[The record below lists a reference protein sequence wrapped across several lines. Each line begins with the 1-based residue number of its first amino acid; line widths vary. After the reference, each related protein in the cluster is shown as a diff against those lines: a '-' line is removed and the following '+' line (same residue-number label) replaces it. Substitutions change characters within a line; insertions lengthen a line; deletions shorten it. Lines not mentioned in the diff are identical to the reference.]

1 MRVKVNYMRLFN
13 LGLAKNKKWSIV
25 WKFVNNTYV
34 LRFISI
40 TKITEQSTLWF
51 QIEDNVLLI
60 GTFLSFDPVLFP
72 IYEVWLLIGSILNFE
87 ALLGAPLIKNNLAPI
102 VYTFVGVSFNWNV
115 TFSMPWG
122 VTINWNMSSNWNQRV
137 KAIKGSGKYGNN
149 FDF

>member
-25 WKFVNNTYV
+25 WKIVNNTYV

-72 IYEVWLLIGSILNFE
+72 IYEV
-87 ALLGAPLIKNNLAPI
+87 
-102 VYTFVGVSFNWNV
+102 
-115 TFSMPWG
+115 
-122 VTINWNMSSNWNQRV
+122 
-137 KAIKGSGKYGNN
+137 
-149 FDF
+149 